1 MMENRISL
9 PPAIEERL
17 AGRELVGTNIFLR
30 YRSRWRGLNGSR

>member
-17 AGRELVGTNIFLR
+17 AGRELVEIDR
-30 YRSRWRGLNGSR
+30 KSVV